1 MILGIG
7 TDFIEIQRIRGSHQ
21 KSPGRLMQRIL
32 TPAEQTYIAE
42 KQDPIPYLAARFAA
56 KEAILKAL
64 GTGLAQ
70 GINWT
75 DMEIARDALGAP
87 SVHLS
92 GRAAEI
98 AKEKGITKIHISLS
112 HTQTAALAFAV
123 AE

>member
-7 TDFIEIQRIRGSHQ
+7 TDFIEVQRIRDSLH
-21 KSPGRLMQRIL
+21 KSGERLLDRIL
-32 TPAEQTYIAE
+32 TPKEREYVSE
-42 KQDPIPYLAARFAA
+42 KKDPAPFVAARFAA

-70 GINWT
+70 GIHWT
-75 DMEIARDALGAP
+75 DMEVLRDALGAP
-87 SVHLS
+87 SVELS

-98 AKEKGITKIHISLS
+98 AEEKGIERIHISLS
-112 HTQTAALAFAV
+112 HTEMGALAFAV

>member
-1 MILGIG
+1 MIRGIG
-7 TDFIEIQRIRGSHQ
+7 TDFIEIQRIRDSHQ
-21 KSPGRLMQRIL
+21 KNPGSLIARIL
-32 TPAEQTYIAE
+32 TPSEQDYIAE

-75 DMEIARDALGAP
+75 DMEIVRDALGAP
-87 SVHLS
+87 SVNLS

-98 AKEKGITKIHISLS
+98 ADEKGITRIHISLS